1 MLSILGLMVSTGYA
15 EVRMPAV
22 FSDHMVLQRDQP
34 IAVWGFADP
43 SESVTVTLNKQTQT
57 TTANRDGKWRVTFT
71 AMKAGGPFEMTVK
84 AQNTLNISDILIGE
98 VWLCSGQSNM
108 EQGIRFTLGKNWKQL
123 KEMNH
128 PRMRLL
134 LIPNTLSNTPQD
146 DVKAQWKLCSEK
158 TILQDGWGGF
168 SAVGYHF
175 GKVLLDE
182 LDVPVGL
189 IQSSVG
195 GTPIEVWMS
204 DADVKAVPEAKP
216 ILDKWATKVR
226 QYKPQYAQKRYEKAL
241 AQWQVK
247 AKASEKQGKKTPP
260 KPQTPTPPNLQ
271 SWYPSTRYNTMI
283 WPIIPYCMRGIL
295 WYQGYANRHNTVA
308 YQSMFHRL
316 IHSWRQSWGKPDLP
330 FYFVQHSP
338 LKTKKQSD
346 TDLLAN
352 LREAQ
357 ASALD
362 LPNTAMVVT
371 LDVADPRWIH
381 YGNKKPVG
389 QRLANIALKQ
399 TYGKTNLQPYSP
411 LYDHLSTQND
421 QTVIHFKHADHGL
434 MTTDNKPVG
443 GFEIAGSDQQF
454 VPVTADI
461 DGSTVRIKHTQ
472 INKPVSIRYAWDNN
486 PKDANLFGK
495 NGLPVA
501 PFRTDNWL
509 LK

>member
-1 MLSILGLMVSTGYA
+1 MTHCHWFTGFMLSILGLMVSTGYA

-226 QYKPQYAQKRYEKAL
+226 QYKPQYAQ
-241 AQWQVK
+241 
-247 AKASEKQGKKTPP
+247 
-260 KPQTPTPPNLQ
+260 
-271 SWYPSTRYNTMI
+271 
-283 WPIIPYCMRGIL
+283 
-295 WYQGYANRHNTVA
+295 
-308 YQSMFHRL
+308 
-316 IHSWRQSWGKPDLP
+316 
-330 FYFVQHSP
+330 
-338 LKTKKQSD
+338 
-346 TDLLAN
+346 
-352 LREAQ
+352 
-357 ASALD
+357 
-362 LPNTAMVVT
+362 
-371 LDVADPRWIH
+371 
-381 YGNKKPVG
+381 
-389 QRLANIALKQ
+389 
-399 TYGKTNLQPYSP
+399 
-411 LYDHLSTQND
+411 
-421 QTVIHFKHADHGL
+421 
-434 MTTDNKPVG
+434 
-443 GFEIAGSDQQF
+443 
-454 VPVTADI
+454 
-461 DGSTVRIKHTQ
+461 
-472 INKPVSIRYAWDNN
+472 
-486 PKDANLFGK
+486 
-495 NGLPVA
+495 
-501 PFRTDNWL
+501 
-509 LK
+509 